1 MHALIYLLFF
11 CSGLSGLIYQVV
23 WVRAFGNVFGNTVES
38 ASLVVA
44 VFMFGLG
51 AGSYVVGR
59 WADARYR
66 VHPESLL
73 RAYGVAELAIAALGL
88 GISLA
93 VRRLERLSVLVSSYT
108 VDPIGWYVFSPA
120 SYVSRALVAI
130 GLLLPITVLMGG
142 TLTLLI
148 RHLVRKRPSHDAWAI
163 AGLYAI
169 NTAGAALGCFAADF
183 WLLPAAGL
191 LRTQLVAVAVNAA
204 VGALALVASTRAQR
218 SLHSPRR
225 ERPRAERSAGQRHT
239 APGLPASESVA
250 GSVTGPSIGLTG
262 VAVAMSGFAAV
273 GLEIVWFRHFAIQL
287 GAFRAV
293 FSLLLTTILIGIG
306 AGSLAAAWLLHRP
319 TWRGDAARAGRWL
332 IVVQGL
338 LAATTLAGVGWAD
351 VERIDAVLARV
362 GEPGIGP
369 MHSLSELWFN
379 LAPMLAEVAV
389 PAVLMGFG
397 FPLANAMIQ
406 RVEGSVGRR
415 AGALYFANT
424 AGSVAGSLA
433 AGFVLLPGLGLQRSV
448 ALLAL
453 AFAGS
458 AVPLCLALRQ
468 NAPARSTTKAL
479 AAPMAVSPTAAL
491 ALSIL
496 IAGTALVWWLRL
508 PSDAIILRAL
518 PRLQA
523 DEKRLTLHEGLT
535 EVIEITDVARRGRRL
550 LTNGHP
556 MSATWP
562 LSQRYMRALAH
573 LPLLAVE
580 RPTAALVIGYG
591 VGNSTHAVTLHPS
604 IARIEVADL
613 SRGVLD
619 HSEYFA
625 SSNRDALKDRRVS
638 VFINDGRHHLLMRPS
653 AAFDVI
659 TLEPPPI
666 GYAGAAAL
674 YSKEFYALARSRLRP
689 GGYMSQWLPVYQ
701 VPATVSLAMV
711 RAFIDIFPE
720 AVLVSGAG
728 SDLLL
733 IGTNGSTIQ
742 VDPDVLYQRLSAR
755 PDVQADLTRLDL
767 GTVPEIVGTFV
778 GSAATLREATRDVA
792 PATDDR
798 PVQEYAVRSLFTPD
812 TEGLTGVADLSRA
825 ADWCPRCYRD
835 GKPVGHAAGLDLY
848 LSLLGVAYS
857 APPAEFLRTRNLP
870 AGSRRIIGSAYLG
883 AVLPESA
890 AVHNLIGVALASRGS
905 LDQAIEEFRRAS
917 VLSPAGAE
925 TQWHLGAALAA
936 HGQLAEALGH
946 LRQAVE
952 LEPRH
957 GQARYDLARLLLQ
970 TNAVDEALAHLRIVV
985 ELMPDSADAHNDL
998 GAVLARQGRI
1008 TDAVGQFQRALA
1020 LRPGDP
1026 DAQRNLLLAEQR
1038 GAARSNSPG
1047 SDPPP

>member
-1 MHALIYLLFF
+1 MHPVIYLLFF

-23 WVRAFGNVFGNTVES
+23 WVRAFGNVFGNTVQS

-51 AGSYVVGR
+51 AGSYVMGR
-59 WADARYR
+59 WADGRYR
-66 VHPESLL
+66 VRPESLL

-93 VRRLERLSVLVSSYT
+93 VPRLGPLSVLVSSYT
-108 VDPIGWYVFSPA
+108 LDPVGWYVFSTG
-120 SYVSRALVAI
+120 SYVSRVLIAVV
-130 GLLLPITVLMGG
+130 LLLPITVLMGG

-148 RHLVRKRPSHDAWAI
+148 RHLVRERPSHDAWAI
-163 AGLYAI
+163 ALLYAT

-191 LRTQLVAVAVNAA
+191 LRTQLFAVAVNAA
-204 VGALALVASTRAQR
+204 VGAIAVGVSGRTHRQP
-218 SLHSPRR
+218 HSPRR
-225 ERPRAERSAGQRHT
+225 ERPSAERSAGKSHT
-239 APGLPASESVA
+239 APDPPPSESAAA
-250 GSVTGPSIGLTG
+250 GASAPAVGLTG

-293 FSLLLTTILIGIG
+293 FSLLLTVILIGIG
-306 AGSLAAAWLLHRP
+306 VGSLAAAWLQRRP
-319 TWRGDAARAGRWL
+319 KWQGDGARAGRWL

-338 LAATTLAGVGWAD
+338 LAASTLAGVGWAD
-351 VERIDAVLARV
+351 VGRIDATLAR
-362 GEPGIGP
+362 IGDAGSGP
-369 MHSLSELWFN
+369 LHSLSELWFN
-379 LAPMLAEVAV
+379 LAPMLMEVAV

-406 RVEGSVGRR
+406 RAERSVGRR

-424 AGSVAGSLA
+424 AGAVAGSLA
-433 AGFVLLPGLGLQRSV
+433 AGFLLLPGLGLQRSV

-453 AFAGS
+453 AFAAS
-458 AVPLCLALRQ
+458 AVPLGLALRRDAS
-468 NAPARSTTKAL
+468 APSSTSSL
-479 AAPMAVSPTAAL
+479 AAPNAASPAAAL
-491 ALSIL
+491 GLSML
-496 IAGTALVWWLRL
+496 IAGIALVWWLRL
-508 PSDAIILRAL
+508 PADAVILRAL

-523 DEKRLTLHEGLT
+523 GEERLALDEGLT
-535 EVIEITDVARRGRRL
+535 EVIEITDVERRGRRL

-573 LPLLAVE
+573 LPLLAIE
-580 RPTAALVIGYG
+580 RPAAALVIGYG

-604 IARIEVADL
+604 IERIEVADL

-619 HSEYFA
+619 HSAYFA
-625 SSNRDALKDRRVS
+625 SANRNALKDPRVS
-638 VFINDGRHHLLMRPS
+638 VIINDGRHHLLMRPP

-674 YSKEFYALARSRLRP
+674 YSKEFYALARSRLRS

-701 VPATVSLAMV
+701 VPAAVSLAMI
-711 RAFIDIFPE
+711 RAFIDVFPE

-742 VDPDVLYQRLSAR
+742 VDPDVLYRRLSAR

-778 GSAATLREATRDVA
+778 GSAATLHEATRDVA

-812 TEGLTGVADLSRA
+812 TAGLTGVADLRRA

-835 GKPVGHAAGLDLY
+835 GEPVGHAAGLDVY

-870 AGSRRIIGSAYLG
+870 AGSRRIAGSAYLG

-890 AVHNLIGVALASRGS
+890 AVHNLLGVALASRGS

-917 VLSPAGAE
+917 TLSPAGGE
-925 TQWHLGAALAA
+925 THWHLGAALAA
-936 HGQLAEALGH
+936 RGKIEEALGH

-970 TNAVDEALAHLRIVV
+970 TNAIDEALGHLRTAV
-985 ELMPDSADAHNDL
+985 ELMPDSADAHNDF
-998 GAVLARQGRI
+998 GAALARQGQI
-1008 TDAVGQFQRALA
+1008 ADAVTQFQRALA
-1020 LRPGDP
+1020 LRPGNP
-1026 DAQRNLLLAEQR
+1026 DAQRNLRLAEQR
-1038 GAARSNSPG
+1038 AAAGGKPDG
-1047 SDPPP
+1047 SDPRR